1 MSVKREPAIRK
12 THPAELIP
20 ERPPRGESAVVSTTQ
35 PSVASVP
42 VAPAAVQ
49 PAGSSGRREG
59 EKLSMT
65 HNTRIKPSTKDR
77 LRRGVDKLRYETGD
91 REISEASMTEAALD
105 EYLNARGL

>member
-20 ERPPRGESAVVSTTQ
+20 ERPPRGDAT
-35 PSVASVP
+35 PA
-42 VAPAAVQ
+42 APAAT
-49 PAGSSGRREG
+49 PSSPSADLSGRKDEE

-105 EYLNARGL
+105 EYLKARGL

>member
-20 ERPPRGESAVVSTTQ
+20 ERPPKGESTATPSTQAAPTPVVQAV
-35 PSVASVP
+35 PP
-42 VAPAAVQ
+42 V
-49 PAGSSGRREG
+49 GSSGRKDEE

-65 HNTRIKPSTKDR
+65 HNTRIKPSTKER

-91 REISEASMTEAALD
+91 REISEASMTEAALN
-105 EYLNARGL
+105 EYLQARGL

>member
-20 ERPPRGESAVVSTTQ
+20 ERPPRGDTTPATPAPAPSS
-35 PSVASVP
+35 PSVDL
-42 VAPAAVQ
+42 
-49 PAGSSGRREG
+49 SGRKDEE

-77 LRRGVDKLRYETGD
+77 LRRSVDKLRYETGD

-105 EYLNARGL
+105 EYLKARGL

>member
-20 ERPPRGESAVVSTTQ
+20 ERPPRGDAT
-35 PSVASVP
+35 PA
-42 VAPAAVQ
+42 APAATPPSP
-49 PAGSSGRREG
+49 PADLSARKDEE

-77 LRRGVDKLRYETGD
+77 LRRGV
-91 REISEASMTEAALD
+91 
-105 EYLNARGL
+105 

>member
-20 ERPPRGESAVVSTTQ
+20 ERPPRGDALPAAPAPAPSS
-35 PSVASVP
+35 PSVDL
-42 VAPAAVQ
+42 
-49 PAGSSGRREG
+49 SGRKDEE

-105 EYLNARGL
+105 EYLKARGL